1 MTTADQAPVS
11 ATHGWK
17 EAWLRA
23 FEAAAAD
30 PVMLLTGEG
39 LLGRA
44 DIGQVHINTGA
55 VKTTLAMPN
64 ASRPYQPCLT
74 ISPLKSPE
82 WERIYQAIAAT
93 GEHARVIAA
102 GRLPDTL
109 TDADSADIIR
119 IAPAP
124 GDITFTCS
132 CRPDPG
138 ICPHS
143 AAVGYRVAQH
153 VRANPG
159 VLLTLRGGSMKE
171 LRTMLRVRKPTDPDP
186 ADGPAQARTGIDAH
200 HAFGRSRD
208 RPSRSQPA
216 RTRTTQT
223 GPAPLLDGLRSDP
236 PAPGPTL
243 QALRLLTRD
252 AAARARE
259 LLASRPVLV
268 GDDPVQDAARL
279 LADAAH
285 RPYLEHA
292 AEQLGLSTLQ
302 MRDLALAHEYGG
314 AAGVEAALWP
324 LAADAE
330 VLAHA
335 EAAIQPHRPAR
346 LASLV
351 SQDNQLTDAAARIQ
365 LRLGSD
371 GLWYPFTDWHGTW
384 RPVPDPSRNPAT
396 AYKAARRALRDR

>member
-1 MTTADQAPVS
+1 MTTADQAPAS
-11 ATHGWK
+11 ATHGWTD
-17 EAWLRA
+17 AWLTA

-30 PVMLLTGEG
+30 PVMLLTGER
-39 LLGRA
+39 LLDRA
-44 DIGQVHINTGA
+44 DIGQVHINPGTA
-55 VKTTLAMPN
+55 KTTLTMPN
-64 ASRPYQPCLT
+64 ASRPHQPCVSVSLL
-74 ISPLKSPE
+74 PGPE
-82 WERIYQAIAAT
+82 WERIYRAIAAT
-93 GEHARVIAA
+93 GEHADTIAA
-102 GRLPDTL
+102 GRLPDIL
-109 TDADSADIIR
+109 TTFAGADILR

-171 LRTMLRVRKPTDPDP
+171 LRTLLRAPKPTDPAP
-186 ADGPAQARTGIDAH
+186 APGAEPARTGIDAH
-200 HAFGRSRD
+200 NAFGRFTA
-208 RPSRSQPA
+208 RPTHPQPA
-216 RTRTTQT
+216 RARTTRTV
-223 GPAPLLDGLRSDP
+223 PAPPLDGLRSDP
-236 PAPGPTL
+236 PAPAPTA
-243 QALRLLTRD
+243 QALRLLARN
-252 AAARARE
+252 AAARARDI
-259 LLASRPVLV
+259 LAGRPVPV

-279 LADAAH
+279 LADPAH
-285 RPYLEHA
+285 RAHLEHA

-314 AAGVEAALWP
+314 GAGVEAALWP
-324 LAADAE
+324 LTADAE

-335 EAAIQPHRPAR
+335 EAAIQPHRPAP

-384 RPVPDPSRNPAT
+384 RPAPGPSRNPAT